1 MQKER
6 FDVEGMTCSA
16 CSSTIEKCVGK
27 VEGVEKVS
35 VNLLN
40 NSMEVEFDENK
51 IDPSRIID
59 TVIGV
64 GYSAKVKGNENAKNK
79 EGEKKED
86 KEFKNSI
93 KRLVVSIVFTVVLMY
108 FSMGHMMGLPLP
120 KLFHDNALIMA
131 LTQFLLTIPVIAVNY
146 KYYTRGFK
154 SLIKR
159 HPNMDTL
166 IAIGSLSAL
175 VYGVIALYM
184 IAYGL
189 GISDSEIVDRYA
201 MDLYFE
207 SAAMILTLITLGKT
221 LEARAKKK
229 TGAEIEKLVGL
240 RPDTAVVIRGD
251 EEIEIRFDEIN
262 KGDIIIVKAGETIA
276 VDGIVVEGEGSVDES
291 PITGESIPVEKSVGD
306 RVIGACHLSSGYIKF
321 EATNVGEDTALSTII
336 RLVEEASATKAPIAR
351 IADKISGVFVPIV
364 IALSAIAF
372 AAWLIAGKGFEFALS
387 IGICVLVI
395 SCPCALGLATPTAIM
410 VATGKGAEYGIL
422 FKNAESLEL
431 AGKVDTV
438 VFDKTGTITEG
449 KPKLVGIKAIG
460 ISDEEL
466 IKIAYTLEDRSE
478 HPLANAVKEY
488 AVQSGYSK
496 YSEVT
501 SYETLKGMGIGG
513 VINGEKYLIGN
524 TKLSDSKEGTDI
536 PDEWKNSGKTIVY
549 VYKNSNI
556 IGILAIA
563 DTLKATSREAIER
576 LKALGIRSVMLTGD
590 SKDTAASIGL
600 EVGIDE
606 VIAEVL
612 PEGKADTLKRLKEEG
627 HTVAMVGD
635 GINDAPALAIADI
648 GIAIGAGSD
657 IALES
662 GDVVLVKSDIK
673 DVVTMIE
680 LSRRTIVNIKENLFW
695 ALIYNSIGIPLAM
708 GVIYPFT
715 SFKLSPMFGALA
727 MSLSSVC
734 VVLNALRLRLFKPDF
749 LRKRSRVKAVDN
761 GVLNDTINDSEDVGE
776 SDGNT
781 VRADMDIANTDMG
794 SNADTDKNIDID
806 NIINYLA
813 ANKAKNNRRDKEN
826 MEDMNM
832 TKTISIEGMMC
843 NHCVMR
849 VEKAL
854 KGLSGVEEV
863 TVMLA
868 DKKAIVVGEVDDE
881 AIISAVSDA
890 GYSVTDIKR

>member
-1 MQKER
+1 MEKEQ
-6 FDVEGMTCSA
+6 FDIEGMTCSA
-16 CSSTIEKCVGK
+16 CSATIEKCVGK
-27 VEGVEKVS
+27 VDGVEKVT
-35 VNLLN
+35 VNLLK
-40 NSMEVEFDENK
+40 NSMEVEFDESK
-51 IDPSRIID
+51 INTSNIID
-59 TVIGV
+59 TVVGV
-64 GYSAKVKGNENAKNK
+64 GYSAKVKGKETAKSGNTENR
-79 EGEKKED
+79 ETE
-86 KEFKNSI
+86 EFKKSV
-93 KRLVVSIVFTVVLMY
+93 KRLIISIVFTVILMY

-131 LTQFLLTIPVIAVNY
+131 LTQFLLTLPVIVVNY

-154 SLIKR
+154 ALIKR

-189 GISDSEIVDRYA
+189 GISDNEIVNRYA

-240 RPDTAVVIRGD
+240 RPDTAVVIRNGR
-251 EEIEIRFDEIN
+251 EEEIRFDEIK
-262 KGDIIIVKAGETIA
+262 KGDIIVVKAGETIA
-276 VDGIVVEGEGSVDES
+276 VDGIVIEGDGSVDES
-291 PITGESIPVEKSVGD
+291 PITGESIPVEKTVGD
-306 RVIGACHLSSGYIKF
+306 KVIGACHLSSGYIKF
-321 EATNVGEDTALSTII
+321 EATNVGEDTTLSTII
-336 RLVEEASATKAPIAR
+336 RLVEEASSTKAPIAR

-364 IALSAIAF
+364 IALSALAF
-372 AAWLIAGKGFEFALS
+372 IAWLIAGKGFEFALS

-438 VFDKTGTITEG
+438 VLDKTGTITEG

-460 ISDEEL
+460 IEEDEL

-488 AVQSGYSK
+488 AHERGYTAYTDISA
-496 YSEVT
+496 
-501 SYETLKGMGIGG
+501 YETLKGMGIGG
-513 VINGEKYLIGN
+513 MINGDKYLIGN
-524 TKLSDSKEGTDI
+524 TKLTEIKDNIDI
-536 PDEWKNSGKTIVY
+536 ADEWKSSGKTIVY
-549 VYKNSNI
+549 VYKNSEV

-563 DTLKATSREAIER
+563 DTVKASSREAVER
-576 LKALGIRSVMLTGD
+576 LKNMGIKVVMLTGD
-590 SKDTAASIGL
+590 TAETARSIAD

-606 VIAEVL
+606 VIAGVL
-612 PEGKADTLKRLKEEG
+612 PDGKADTLKRLKEEG
-627 HTVAMVGD
+627 RIVAMVGD

-715 SFKLSPMFGALA
+715 SFKLSPMFGAFA

-734 VVLNALRLRLFKPDF
+734 VVLNALRLRLFKPSF
-749 LRKRSRVKAVDN
+749 LRKNKIKKGIDN
-761 GVLNDTINDSEDVGE
+761 ESDNVTINSSEDKENKSDAVE
-776 SDGNT
+776 S
-781 VRADMDIANTDMG
+781 V
-794 SNADTDKNIDID
+794 DID
-806 NIINYLA
+806 NIDN
-813 ANKAKNNRRDKEN
+813 NKNETLNKNDSESGKE
-826 MEDMNM
+826 EDMNM
-832 TKTISIEGMMC
+832 TKTIYIEGMMC
-843 NHCVMR
+843 NHCVMH

-854 KGLSGVEEV
+854 RALSGVSEV
-863 TVMLA
+863 NVMLNE
-868 DKKAIVVGEVDDE
+868 KKAILVGEVDDE
-881 AIISAVSDA
+881 SIIAAIADA
-890 GYSVTDIKR
+890 GYTVTDIKR

>member
-1 MQKER
+1 M
-6 FDVEGMTCSA
+6 
-16 CSSTIEKCVGK
+16 
-27 VEGVEKVS
+27 
-35 VNLLN
+35 
-40 NSMEVEFDENK
+40 
-51 IDPSRIID
+51 
-59 TVIGV
+59 
-64 GYSAKVKGNENAKNK
+64 
-79 EGEKKED
+79 
-86 KEFKNSI
+86 
-93 KRLVVSIVFTVVLMY
+93 
-108 FSMGHMMGLPLP
+108 
-120 KLFHDNALIMA
+120 
-131 LTQFLLTIPVIAVNY
+131 
-146 KYYTRGFK
+146 
-154 SLIKR
+154 
-159 HPNMDTL
+159 
-166 IAIGSLSAL
+166 
-175 VYGVIALYM
+175 
-184 IAYGL
+184 
-189 GISDSEIVDRYA
+189 
-201 MDLYFE
+201 
-207 SAAMILTLITLGKT
+207 
-221 LEARAKKK
+221 
-229 TGAEIEKLVGL
+229 
-240 RPDTAVVIRGD
+240 
-251 EEIEIRFDEIN
+251 
-262 KGDIIIVKAGETIA
+262 
-276 VDGIVVEGEGSVDES
+276 
-291 PITGESIPVEKSVGD
+291 
-306 RVIGACHLSSGYIKF
+306 
-321 EATNVGEDTALSTII
+321 
-336 RLVEEASATKAPIAR
+336 
-351 IADKISGVFVPIV
+351 PIV

-488 AVQSGYSK
+488 AVLSGYSK

-794 SNADTDKNIDID
+794 SNTDTDKNIDID

>member
-1 MQKER
+1 M
-6 FDVEGMTCSA
+6 
-16 CSSTIEKCVGK
+16 
-27 VEGVEKVS
+27 
-35 VNLLN
+35 
-40 NSMEVEFDENK
+40 
-51 IDPSRIID
+51 
-59 TVIGV
+59 
-64 GYSAKVKGNENAKNK
+64 
-79 EGEKKED
+79 
-86 KEFKNSI
+86 
-93 KRLVVSIVFTVVLMY
+93 
-108 FSMGHMMGLPLP
+108 
-120 KLFHDNALIMA
+120 
-131 LTQFLLTIPVIAVNY
+131 
-146 KYYTRGFK
+146 
-154 SLIKR
+154 
-159 HPNMDTL
+159 
-166 IAIGSLSAL
+166 
-175 VYGVIALYM
+175 
-184 IAYGL
+184 
-189 GISDSEIVDRYA
+189 
-201 MDLYFE
+201 
-207 SAAMILTLITLGKT
+207 
-221 LEARAKKK
+221 
-229 TGAEIEKLVGL
+229 
-240 RPDTAVVIRGD
+240 
-251 EEIEIRFDEIN
+251 
-262 KGDIIIVKAGETIA
+262 
-276 VDGIVVEGEGSVDES
+276 
-291 PITGESIPVEKSVGD
+291 
-306 RVIGACHLSSGYIKF
+306 
-321 EATNVGEDTALSTII
+321 
-336 RLVEEASATKAPIAR
+336 
-351 IADKISGVFVPIV
+351 
-364 IALSAIAF
+364 
-372 AAWLIAGKGFEFALS
+372 
-387 IGICVLVI
+387 
-395 SCPCALGLATPTAIM
+395 
-410 VATGKGAEYGIL
+410 
-422 FKNAESLEL
+422 
-431 AGKVDTV
+431 